1 MILWV
6 LWDKTIIWN
15 FISKE
20 YEEQLGREKH
30 DIIYK
35 WIIVRQGYA
44 MSGGYF
50 KRLVK
55 DDSVLN
61 GVQW

>member
-1 MILWV
+1 M
-6 LWDKTIIWN
+6 WDKTIIWN